1 MVREAGEEPGQP
13 GVTGSRGRCFR
24 REHSAGTQSVGSGA
38 SLVRPAV
45 KTLHFHCRGHRL
57 NTCWEAKIPHASQCS
72 QKVKKKKKR
81 FYFVQK
87 NKSPA

>member
-1 MVREAGEEPGQP
+1 MAPSEVGWQGREANGTQRNVVREAGEEPGQP

-45 KTLHFHCRGHRL
+45 KTLHFHCRACTGGE
-57 NTCWEAKIPHASQCS
+57 TKILHTAWQGRN
-72 QKVKKKKKR
+72 V
-81 FYFVQK
+81 
-87 NKSPA
+87 